1 MFCQALTPSWKRKVS
16 KYFVHICFVVNIL
29 LTSFPIK
36 KSNAQRPAQCAHLT
50 AAPETAEMGLGGILG
65 LIFGLLFGVILVAA
79 AFFTCRLVV
88 VLFFFFEFLVF
99 SLLSQATR
107 ETKGDK

>member
-16 KYFVHICFVVNIL
+16 KHFVHICFVVNIR
-29 LTSFPIK
+29 LTSFPLK
-36 KSNAQRPAQCAHLT
+36 KSNAQLLAQCAHVT
-50 AAPETAEMGLGGILG
+50 AAPETARMGLGGILG

-88 VLFFFFEFLVF
+88 VLFFIF
-99 SLLSQATR
+99 
-107 ETKGDK
+107 